1 MHSVKFDDNTYKNC
15 VLVYNLPSNTP
26 AETFRDH
33 MFETYKLKAA
43 CWKPLNDTSVV
54 FGFDNEKTAQLAIN
68 TLSQKRYK
76 RRFIHT
82 DPLNPEDQPILPLF
96 QDLKQ
101 GEVPSDQEETEREN
115 SESDSSDKPSQVAE
129 EEKEVYINSDDFVTK
144 PAWTQFK
151 LQEKQALELIVPYL
165 QLDDTLCVAQAF
177 PESRDQVR
185 DLFASAQGFVLYK
198 GAAYRSAA
206 ASSGVYGSFFQPWGA
221 QSTPTVDSV
230 TGPENQFLDKL
241 FTLGDLTKAAPRSI
255 SLAKSKVEEPEIE
268 EEEVVEE
275 EPEEEEV
282 KPVLLDKREHIFK
295 RFHKDEDVFAALL
308 MDKHDGSVPT
318 KYGAGSLTKTD
329 HRITTVELNFGTV
342 FAPKKK
348 IHPQLSFADMLKAK
362 LKKYKESFHKKWG
375 SGVGY
380 GSSYTNDTK
389 AWSVRTW
396 MKNEEARRKKINSL
410 ISELS
415 DLLKVGGD
423 KQKMD
428 WILQSSFIPALAEYM
443 KNDSIQDMG
452 SRYSLYKEVLKTVGK
467 LIGVPEFLPFLF
479 EKHSNLTLA
488 EAISRMYPA
497 AKMVTQFGE
506 GEIKDDD
513 TNGKIA
519 LQITETYQ
527 QLLDQI
533 DRMMKLVG
541 MMKAI
546 SGDTSEEPNSLI
558 PGLSALKE
566 QIENGFKKEM
576 NNATKEDYESIMRE
590 LCFDSVEEMSSF
602 PGHKYATLKSNPRRK
617 VLKRLAA
624 EYSDF
629 ESCLPIHEESSV
641 FFRFCDESMCH
652 AQMLIIAVDDTPYA
666 TGCFIFD
673 VKFPDNYPQSPPK
686 VNLQTTGRGAVRF
699 NPNLYNCGKVCLS
712 LLGTWSGRSE
722 GEKWNPGLSTFLQ
735 VAISIQSLIFVPEPY
750 FNEPGWER
758 YMGTADGDR
767 RSKQYNVVIEKGTT
781 QYAIIEQIQNPPEAW
796 KDVILTHFRMQ
807 SARVMKNV
815 TKWHGKD
822 HKLTKQVQSLLEG
835 LQEKKAESPLAA
847 PVLEKKTSDGA

>member
-1 MHSVKFDDNTYKNC
+1 
-15 VLVYNLPSNTP
+15 
-26 AETFRDH
+26 
-33 MFETYKLKAA
+33 
-43 CWKPLNDTSVV
+43 
-54 FGFDNEKTAQLAIN
+54 
-68 TLSQKRYK
+68 
-76 RRFIHT
+76 
-82 DPLNPEDQPILPLF
+82 
-96 QDLKQ
+96 
-101 GEVPSDQEETEREN
+101 
-115 SESDSSDKPSQVAE
+115 
-129 EEKEVYINSDDFVTK
+129 
-144 PAWTQFK
+144 
-151 LQEKQALELIVPYL
+151 
-165 QLDDTLCVAQAF
+165 
-177 PESRDQVR
+177 
-185 DLFASAQGFVLYK
+185 
-198 GAAYRSAA
+198 
-206 ASSGVYGSFFQPWGA
+206 
-221 QSTPTVDSV
+221 
-230 TGPENQFLDKL
+230 
-241 FTLGDLTKAAPRSI
+241 
-255 SLAKSKVEEPEIE
+255 
-268 EEEVVEE
+268 
-275 EPEEEEV
+275 
-282 KPVLLDKREHIFK
+282 
-295 RFHKDEDVFAALL
+295 
-308 MDKHDGSVPT
+308 
-318 KYGAGSLTKTD
+318 
-329 HRITTVELNFGTV
+329 
-342 FAPKKK
+342 
-348 IHPQLSFADMLKAK
+348 
-362 LKKYKESFHKKWG
+362 
-375 SGVGY
+375 
-380 GSSYTNDTK
+380 
-389 AWSVRTW
+389 

-415 DLLKVGGD
+415 DVLKVGGD

-452 SRYSLYKEVLKTVGK
+452 SRHSLYKEVLKTVGK

-479 EKHSNLTLA
+479 EKHSDISLA

-497 AKMVTQFGE
+497 AKMVAQFGD
-506 GEIKDDD
+506 GEIKEDD

-541 MMKAI
+541 MMKAL

-576 NNATKEDYESIMRE
+576 NNASKEDYEAIMRE
-590 LCFDSVEEMSSF
+590 LCFDSVETLSSF
-602 PGHKYATLKSNPRRK
+602 PGHKYGTLKSNPRRK

-673 VKFPDNYPQSPPK
+673 VKFPDNYPQAPPK

-722 GEKWNPGLSTFLQ
+722 GERWNPGLSTFLQ

-767 RSKQYNVVIEKGTT
+767 RSKQYNDVIEKGTT

-822 HKLTKQVQSLLEG
+822 HALTKQVQSLLEG

-847 PVLEKKTSDGA
+847 PKLEKQTSDGA

>member
-1 MHSVKFDDNTYKNC
+1 MHSVKSDENTHKKC
-15 VLVYNLPSNTP
+15 VLVYNLPSGVS
-26 AETFRDH
+26 AENFSNY
-33 MFETYKLKAA
+33 MAETYKLKAN
-43 CWKPLNDTSVV
+43 CWKPLDDTSVV
-54 FGFDNEKTAQLAIN
+54 FGFDSEKEALLAQN
-68 TLSQKRYK
+68 TLSQKRFK
-76 RRFIHT
+76 RRFIQT
-82 DPLNPEDQPILPLF
+82 DALNVEDTPILPIF
-96 QDLKQ
+96 QDIKQ
-101 GEVPSDQEETEREN
+101 GEAPSDQEEAENEN
-115 SESDSSDKPSQVAE
+115 SESDSSEKTSQVAE
-129 EEKEVYINSDDFVTK
+129 DRKRRLVVGPEPTWTKFV
-144 PAWTQFK
+144 
-151 LQEKQALELIVPYL
+151 LQETKALELLVPFF
-165 QLDDTLCVAQAF
+165 QLDDALSVAQAY
-177 PESRDQVR
+177 PEAREEVR
-185 DLFASAQGFVLYK
+185 DLFSTAQGVAPYQ

-221 QSTPTVDSV
+221 QSKPTTDSV
-230 TGPENQFLDKL
+230 MAPENQFLDKI
-241 FTLGDLTKAAPRSI
+241 FTLGDLTKAPARAV
-255 SLAKSKVEEPEIE
+255 SLAQAKEPEEPVEEEK
-268 EEEVVEE
+268 EEEVVEAKVE
-275 EPEEEEV
+275 EKRAPELQE
-282 KPVLLDKREHIFK
+282 KRDHLLK

-308 MDKHDGSVPT
+308 QDKHDGSVAT
-318 KYGAGSLTKTD
+318 KYGAGNVVKTD
-329 HRITTVELNFGTV
+329 HRVTQVEVPFGTV

-348 IHPQLSFADMLKAK
+348 IHPMLSFKEMLAK
-362 LKKYKESFHKKWG
+362 KLQKYKETFHKKWG
-375 SGVGY
+375 AGVGY

-389 AWSVRTW
+389 SWSVRTW
-396 MKNEEARRKKINSL
+396 MKNEEARREKINSL
-410 ISELS
+410 FRELS
-415 DLLKVGGD
+415 DYLKVGGD
-423 KQKMD
+423 KKKMD
-428 WILQSSFIPALAEYM
+428 WILQSSFVPALAEYL
-443 KNDSIQDMG
+443 KNDSLQDMG
-452 SRYSLYKEVLKTVGK
+452 SRYSLYKEVLNTVQK
-467 LIGVPEFLPFLF
+467 LIAVPELLPLMF
-479 EKHSNLTLA
+479 EKHSDVTLA
-488 EAISRMYPA
+488 EAISRMFPA
-497 AKMVTQFGE
+497 AKMVTKFGDQ
-506 GEIKDDD
+506 EINEDD

-519 LQITETYQ
+519 LQITQVYQ

-533 DRMMKLVG
+533 DRMIKLIG

-576 NNATKEDYESIMRE
+576 NNASKEDYEAIMRE
-590 LCFDSVEEMSSF
+590 LCFDSVEELSSF
-602 PGHKYATLKSNPRRK
+602 PGHKYGTMKSNPRRK

-629 ESCLPIHEESSV
+629 ETCLPIHEESSV

-673 VKFPDNYPQSPPK
+673 IKFPDNYPAAPPK

-722 GEKWNPGLSTFLQ
+722 GERWNPGLSTFLQ

-781 QYAIIEQIQNPPEAW
+781 QHAIIEQIENPPAVW
-796 KDVILTHFRMQ
+796 KDVIHTHFRMQ
-807 SARVMKNV
+807 AARVMKNV

-822 HKLTKQVQSLLEG
+822 HELTKKVQTLLEG

-847 PVLEKKTSDGA
+847 PKLEKRTSDGA